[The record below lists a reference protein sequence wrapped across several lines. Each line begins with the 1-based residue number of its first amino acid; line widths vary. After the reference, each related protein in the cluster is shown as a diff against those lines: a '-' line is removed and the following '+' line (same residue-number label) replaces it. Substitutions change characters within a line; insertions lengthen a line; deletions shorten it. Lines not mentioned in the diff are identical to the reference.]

1 MRAAATAKLASEQ
14 DQRCSTNAD
23 LFDIK
28 EDGRSSHVSD
38 QKQIDLRSGSPLKSF
53 DNTNELD

>member
-1 MRAAATAKLASEQ
+1 MRAAASLKLASEQ

-28 EDGRSSHVSD
+28 EDGRSSHLSD
-38 QKQIDLRSGSPLKSF
+38 QKQIDIRPGSQLKSF
-53 DNTNELD
+53 DNTIELD